1 MVHEGT
7 CRARR
12 RDGQP
17 CSSAVVLASGY
28 CAMHDPARQAEMAA
42 ARIRGGRHKAT
53 KVRVEK
59 LVPAVLRPVLTS
71 LLAALPE
78 VRDGTLTTQQAGAL
92 ASLASAIVRVY
103 TTGTLEERVAA
114 LEATPPERNQTA

>member
-17 CSSAVVLASGY
+17 CSSSVVLTSGY
-28 CAMHDPARQAEMAA
+28 CPMHDPARQAEVAA
-42 ARIRGGRHKAT
+42 ARVRGGRHKAT
-53 KVRVEK
+53 VARVEK
-59 LVPAVLRPVLTS
+59 LVPAVLRPVPNS

-92 ASLASAIVRVY
+92 ASRAAAIVKVY
-103 TTGTLEERVAA
+103 AVGTLEGRVAA
-114 LEATPPERNQTA
+114 LEATPERSHTA